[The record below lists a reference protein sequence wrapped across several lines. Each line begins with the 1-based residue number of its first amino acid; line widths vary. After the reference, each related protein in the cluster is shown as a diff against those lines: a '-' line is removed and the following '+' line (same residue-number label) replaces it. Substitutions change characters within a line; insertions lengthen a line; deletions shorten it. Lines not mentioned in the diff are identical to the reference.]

1 MERIIYFQYAITT
14 FANVTKNGPKAN
26 MEKDALLEIVLHDI
40 KEVETLMQSFKGK
53 AELSQAFFKL
63 TRRKMQ
69 SILEEI
75 DMLEELADMPSN
87 ASSTT
92 EAKERIAEIME
103 STKESTSP
111 DSKSQKEEPSEKGPK
126 TESERRKPE
135 GDHAPEKTEPIT
147 EAPGEETTS
156 SAPQEPAKEEEP
168 APSTP
173 EVSSEK
179 KEPPEAKE
187 PEPSPAPEREVHSSP
202 KKEHQVLGERLNTGK
217 SSYNEQIARKA
228 TNGASRRLINK
239 PVSDLRKALGINDRF
254 FFQRELF
261 GGSAGLLNE
270 TLDQLNEMS
279 NMEDARNF
287 LLTNFNWNADN
298 ESVISFM
305 NFVERRFL

>member
-1 MERIIYFQYAITT
+1 
-14 FANVTKNGPKAN
+14 
-26 MEKDALLEIVLHDI
+26 MEKDALLEIVLHDL

-53 AELSQAFFKL
+53 AELSPAFFKL

-75 DMLEELADMPSN
+75 DMLEELADMPSGSTS
-87 ASSTT
+87 AS
-92 EAKERIAEIME
+92 EVKERISEIME
-103 STKESTSP
+103 SAKESAASE
-111 DSKSQKEEPSEKGPK
+111 SKEPNRD
-126 TESERRKPE
+126 TENTAKPE
-135 GDHAPEKTEPIT
+135 PKPREKESNETPEKAADVAEPRKEDT
-147 EAPGEETTS
+147 PS
-156 SAPQEPAKEEEP
+156 PAPQEPAKEDPPKEEEP
-168 APSTP
+168 VPKSP
-173 EVSSEK
+173 EQS
-179 KEPPEAKE
+179 PAKE
-187 PEPSPAPEREVHSSP
+187 NSPETKAHKTSSIPEREDHSSP
-202 KKEHQVLGERLNTGK
+202 KKESRVLGERLNTGK
-217 SSYNEQIARKA
+217 SSYNEQIGRKA

-270 TLDQLNEMS
+270 TLDQLNEMN

-287 LLTNFNWNADN
+287 LLANFNWNPDN